1 MSIVCI
7 AACGV
12 RQLVPSGT
20 WRGCRRGVNIVAQR
34 ASVAMGRSAMKTG
47 WKLLAGLC
55 LALVLALPAT
65 AAESEAKPENVI
77 VDLHHMIPMR
87 DGVQLAATIWRPSD
101 QAKPLPVVLVM
112 TPYISDETQE
122 RAVKFATHGYV
133 YVSVDV
139 RGRGTSQG
147 KFTPLYGNGPDGA
160 DVIAWLAKQSWC
172 DGRVVTRGGS
182 YRGMDQW
189 QILSQHPAHLAAA
202 VPTAAV
208 YPGWDF
214 PQPKGVFVSYM
225 AQWLAFTS
233 GQTGQDNLFGDGK
246 YWESRFVEAYEHN
259 QPFNKLADLAG
270 TNREAFL
277 QWLDHPGYDAYW
289 AAFNPKPA
297 DYAAIDIPILT
308 ITGYFDGD
316 QPGALRY
323 YREFMANA
331 SANAKQHFYL
341 LMGPWDH
348 PGTRH
353 PQEKLGGLTFDK
365 KSVLDIDQ
373 LHIDFFNW
381 ILKSGKRPDIL
392 SHRVNYYVMGADEWR
407 HADSLENLSDHTLRL
422 YLSSP
427 DNDAQDVFH
436 AGLLTTKKPGEQ
448 PADSFKDDPLA
459 LAPADE
465 LLKGQGDDPLVHSAE
480 AFKQNRLIYASE
492 PLPSSVTLAGA
503 LQLLANI
510 SLDTPD
516 GDVGA
521 EVDAILP
528 DGRTLVLGQDFVRA
542 RFRHGMAK
550 AEPAT
555 PGVIEPWRFDGFYFS
570 VRELPK
576 GTRLRVVLAPLNIP
590 DLQKNYN
597 SGGRLGYE
605 TAKDA
610 RTATFSVH
618 LGPQHPSYLELP
630 LAPETGSR

>member
-1 MSIVCI
+1 M
-7 AACGV
+7 
-12 RQLVPSGT
+12 R
-20 WRGCRRGVNIVAQR
+20 
-34 ASVAMGRSAMKTG
+34 TG
-47 WKLLAGLC
+47 FKLLAALLC
-55 LALVLALPAT
+55 GFAAMFSVSALAAD
-65 AAESEAKPENVI
+65 KGDNRENVS
-77 VDLHHMIPMR
+77 VDLHHMVPMR

-101 QAKPLPVVLVM
+101 QSKPLPVVLVM
-112 TPYISDETQE
+112 TPYITDETQE

-139 RGRGTSQG
+139 RGRGSSQG
-147 KFTPLYGNGPDGA
+147 KFTPLFGNGPDGA
-160 DVIAWLAKQSWC
+160 DLIAWLAKQPWC

-189 QILSQHPAHLAAA
+189 QILAQHPAHLAAA

-214 PQPKGVFVSYM
+214 PQSKGIFVSYM

-246 YWESRFVEAYEHN
+246 YWDTHFVDAYEAN
-259 QPFNKLADLAG
+259 QPFAKLADLTG
-270 TNREAFL
+270 TNRAAFL

-297 DYAAIDIPILT
+297 DYAAINIPILT

-373 LHIDFFNW
+373 LHIDFFDW
-381 ILKSGKRPDIL
+381 VLKGGKRPDIL
-392 SHRVNYYVMGADEWR
+392 SHRVNYWVMGADEWR
-407 HADSLENLSDHTLRL
+407 HADSLTDLSDHTLRL

-427 DNDAQDVFH
+427 GSDAHDVFH
-436 AGLLTTKKPGEQ
+436 AGFLTAEQPGAQ
-448 PADSFKDDPLA
+448 PADTFIDDPLKLT
-459 LAPADE
+459 LADD
-465 LLKGQGDDPLVHSAE
+465 LLKDQGDDPLVHSAE
-480 AFKQNRLIYASE
+480 PFKTDRLIYVSDRIE
-492 PLPSSVTLAGA
+492 KPITLAGTM
-503 LQLLANI
+503 QLLANI

-528 DGRTLVLGQDFVRA
+528 DGRTLVLGQDAVRA
-542 RFRHGMAK
+542 RFRHGVDK
-550 AEPAT
+550 PQLAT
-555 PGVIEPWRFDGFYFS
+555 PGAIEPWRFDGFYFS

-590 DLQKNYN
+590 DLQKNFN
-597 SGGRLGYE
+597 SGGRIGYE
-605 TAKDA
+605 TAKGA
-610 RTATFSVH
+610 RTATFSVY
-618 LGPQHPSYLELP
+618 LDPQHPSYLELP
-630 LAPETGSR
+630 LAPESKK

>member
-1 MSIVCI
+1 MRTGSKLFAVWLCVLVAVFSMPAF
-7 AACGV
+7 AA
-12 RQLVPSGT
+12 GT
-20 WRGCRRGVNIVAQR
+20 GDNR
-34 ASVAMGRSAMKTG
+34 
-47 WKLLAGLC
+47 
-55 LALVLALPAT
+55 
-65 AAESEAKPENVI
+65 ENVS

-112 TPYISDETQE
+112 TPYITDETQA

-139 RGRGTSQG
+139 RGRGSSQG

-160 DVIAWLAKQSWC
+160 DVIAWLAKQPWC

-214 PQPKGVFVSYM
+214 PQPRGVFVSYM

-233 GQTGQDNLFGDGK
+233 GHTGQDNLFGDGK
-246 YWESRFVEAYEHN
+246 YWSTHFVDAYEAN
-259 QPFNKLADLAG
+259 RPFATLADLAG
-270 TNREAFL
+270 SNRDAFL

-289 AAFNPKPA
+289 ARYNPKPA
-297 DYAAIDIPILT
+297 DYKAINIPILT

-331 SANAKQHFYL
+331 PANAKQHFYL

-373 LHIDFFNW
+373 LHIDFFDW
-381 ILKSGKRPDIL
+381 VLKGGKRPALL

-407 HADSLENLSDHTLRL
+407 HADSLKDLSDHTLRL

-427 DNDAQDVFH
+427 DSDAHDVFH
-436 AGLLTTKKPGEQ
+436 AGLLATAQPGEQ
-448 PADSFKDDPLA
+448 PADTFTDDPLE
-459 LAPADE
+459 LTPANE
-465 LLKGQGDDPLVHSAE
+465 LLKDQGNDPLVHSAE
-480 AFKQNRLIYASE
+480 PFKSDRLVYVSDR
-492 PLPSSVTLAGA
+492 LPKAITLAGA
-503 LQLLANI
+503 MQLLANI

-528 DGRTLVLGQDFVRA
+528 DGRTLVLGQDFMRA
-542 RFRHGMAK
+542 RFRHGVTH
-550 AEPAT
+550 AESVK
-555 PGVIEPWRFDGFYFS
+555 PGAIDPWHFDGFYFT
-570 VRELPK
+570 VRELPA

-610 RTATFSVH
+610 RTATFSVY
-618 LGPQHPSYLELP
+618 LDPQHPSYLEMP
-630 LAPETGSR
+630 LAPDSH

>member
-1 MSIVCI
+1 MRNN
-7 AACGV
+7 ATKA
-12 RQLVPSGT
+12 RL
-20 WRGCRRGVNIVAQR
+20 R
-34 ASVAMGRSAMKTG
+34 
-47 WKLLAGLC
+47 LFAGLLC
-55 LALVLALPAT
+55 ALAAT
-65 AAESEAKPENVI
+65 LSLSAFAADKGDNRENVS

-87 DGVQLAATIWRPSD
+87 DGVQLAATIWKPTHQS
-101 QAKPLPVVLVM
+101 KPLPVVLVM
-112 TPYISDETQE
+112 TPYITDETQE
-122 RAVKFATHGYV
+122 RAVKFATHGYA

-147 KFTPLYGNGPDGA
+147 RYTPLYGNGTDGA
-160 DVIAWLAKQSWC
+160 DVIAWLAKQPWC

-189 QILSQHPAHLAAA
+189 QIMAQHPAHLAAA

-214 PQPKGVFVSYM
+214 PQPRGIFVSYM

-233 GQTGQDNLFGDGK
+233 GQTGQGNLFADGK
-246 YWESRFVEAYEHN
+246 YWATHFVDVYETD
-259 QPFNKLADLAG
+259 QPFASLADLTG
-270 TNREAFL
+270 TNRAAFL
-277 QWLDHPGYDAYW
+277 EWLDHPAYDAYW
-289 AAFNPKPA
+289 ARYNPKPD
-297 DYAAIDIPILT
+297 DYKTINIPILT

-323 YREFMANA
+323 YGEFMANA
-331 SANAKQHFYL
+331 SSAAKEHFYL

-353 PQEKLGGLTFDK
+353 PQEKLGGLTFDE

-373 LHIDFFNW
+373 LHIDFFDW
-381 ILKSGKRPDIL
+381 VLKGGKRPDML
-392 SHRVNYYVMGADEWR
+392 SRRVNYWVMGADEWR
-407 HADSLENLSDHTLRL
+407 HADSLKDLSDHTLRL

-427 DNDAQDVFH
+427 DGDAHDVFH
-436 AGLLTTKKPGEQ
+436 AGVLTTNQPDAQ
-448 PADSFKDDPLA
+448 PADTFTDDPLKLSQA
-459 LAPADE
+459 ND
-465 LLKGQGDDPLVHSAE
+465 LLKDQGDDPLVHSAE
-480 AFKQNRLIYASE
+480 PFKTDRLVYVSDR
-492 PLPSSVTLAGA
+492 LPKAITLAGA
-503 LQLLANI
+503 MQLLANI

-528 DGRTLVLGQDFVRA
+528 DGRTLVLGQDMMRA
-542 RFRHGMAK
+542 RFRHGVDK
-550 AEPAT
+550 PQLAT
-555 PGVIEPWRFDGFYFS
+555 PGAIEPWRFGGFYFT

-576 GTRLRVVLAPLNIP
+576 DTRLRVVLAPISVP

-618 LGPQHPSYLELP
+618 LDPQHPSWLELP
-630 LAPETGSR
+630 LAPEEQGAR

>member
-1 MSIVCI
+1 M
-7 AACGV
+7 
-12 RQLVPSGT
+12 RT
-20 WRGCRRGVNIVAQR
+20 D
-34 ASVAMGRSAMKTG
+34 T
-47 WKLLAGLC
+47 LLAGMLC
-55 LALVLALPAT
+55 AFAVMFS
-65 AAESEAKPENVI
+65 AAAADTGGNRENVV

-101 QAKPLPVVLVM
+101 QSRPLPVVLVM
-112 TPYISDETQE
+112 TPYISDETQA

-139 RGRGTSQG
+139 RGRGSSQG

-160 DVIAWLAKQSWC
+160 DLIAWLAKQPWC

-189 QILSQHPAHLAAA
+189 QILSEHPAHLAAA

-214 PQPKGVFVSYM
+214 PQPKGIFVSYM
-225 AQWLAFTS
+225 AQWLAYTS
-233 GQTGQDNLFGDGK
+233 GHTGQDDLFGDGK
-246 YWESRFVEAYEHN
+246 YWQTRFVDAYESN
-259 QPFNKLADLAG
+259 QPFYTLADLAG
-270 TNREAFL
+270 TNRDAFL
-277 QWLDHPGYDAYW
+277 QWLDHPADDAYW
-289 AAFNPKPA
+289 AAYNPKPA
-297 DYAAIDIPILT
+297 DYAAINIPVLT

-373 LHIDFFNW
+373 FHIDFFDW
-381 ILKSGKRPDIL
+381 VLKGGKRPDIL
-392 SHRVNYYVMGADEWR
+392 KDRVNYFVMGADEWR
-407 HADSLENLSDHTLRL
+407 HADSLQDLSDHSLRL

-427 DNDAQDVFH
+427 DSDAHDVFH
-436 AGLLTTKKPGEQ
+436 AGSLTTLQPGAQ
-448 PADSFKDDPLA
+448 PADHFKDDPLA
-459 LAPADE
+459 LTSADE
-465 LLKGQGDDPLVHSAE
+465 LLKDSGDDYLMQSPE
-480 AFKQNRLIYASE
+480 AYKANRLLYVSDPIPA
-492 PLPSSVTLAGA
+492 PITVAGVMD
-503 LQLLANI
+503 LLANV
-510 SLDTPD
+510 SLDAPD
-516 GDVGA
+516 GDIWAG
-521 EVDAILP
+521 VDAILP
-528 DGRTLVLGQDFVRA
+528 DGRTLVLGQDMLRA

-550 AEPAT
+550 AEPAV
-555 PGVIEPWRFDGFYFS
+555 PGAIEPWRFDGFYFT

-597 SGGRLGYE
+597 SGGRIGYE

-610 RTATFSVH
+610 RAATFSVH
-618 LGPQHPSYLELP
+618 LDPQHPSYLELP
-630 LAPETGSR
+630 LAPEPLAKK

>member
-1 MSIVCI
+1 MRVGLKLSAGLLCAFAAMFSI
-7 AACGV
+7 AAF
-12 RQLVPSGT
+12 
-20 WRGCRRGVNIVAQR
+20 
-34 ASVAMGRSAMKTG
+34 
-47 WKLLAGLC
+47 
-55 LALVLALPAT
+55 
-65 AAESEAKPENVI
+65 AADKGDNREDVV

-87 DGVQLAATIWRPSD
+87 DGVQLAATIWRPSN
-101 QAKPLPVVLVM
+101 QAKPLPAVLVM
-112 TPYISDETQE
+112 TPYITDETQA

-147 KFTPLYGNGPDGA
+147 RFTPLYGNGPDGA
-160 DVIAWLAKQSWC
+160 DVIAWLAKQPWC

-189 QILSQHPAHLAAA
+189 QILAEHPPHLAAA

-214 PQPKGVFVSYM
+214 PQPRGIFISYM
-225 AQWLAFTS
+225 AQWLAYTS

-246 YWESRFVEAYEHN
+246 YWTTRFVDAYESN
-259 QPFNKLADLAG
+259 QPFYKLADLSG
-270 TNREAFL
+270 TNRDAFL
-277 QWLDHPGYDAYW
+277 QWLDHPAHDAYW
-289 AAFNPKPA
+289 AAYNPKPD
-297 DYAAIDIPILT
+297 DYKSIDIPILT

-331 SANAKQHFYL
+331 SANAKKRFYL

-353 PQEKLGGLTFDK
+353 PQQKLGGLTFDK

-373 LHIDFFNW
+373 LHIDFFDW
-381 ILKSGKRPDIL
+381 VLKGGKRPGIL
-392 SHRVNYYVMGADEWR
+392 SDRVNYYVMGADEWR
-407 HADSLENLSDHTLRL
+407 HADALKDLSDHTLRL

-427 DNDAQDVFH
+427 DSDAHDVFH
-436 AGLLTTKKPGEQ
+436 SGFLTTQEPADQ
-448 PADSFKDDPLA
+448 PADTFSDDPLK
-459 LAPADE
+459 LTPADE
-465 LLKGQGDDPLVHSAE
+465 LLKEQGDDPLVHSAE
-480 AFKQNRLIYASE
+480 PFKTDRLIYVSDR
-492 PLPSSVTLAGA
+492 LPKAITLAGA
-503 LQLLANI
+503 MQLLANI

-516 GDVGA
+516 GDIGA

-528 DGRTLVLGQDFVRA
+528 DGRTLVLGQDMMRA
-542 RFRHGMAK
+542 RFRHGMVK

-555 PGVIEPWRFDGFYFS
+555 PGAVEPWRFDGFYFT

-576 GTRLRVVLAPLNIP
+576 GTRLRLVLAPLNIP

-597 SGGRLGYE
+597 SGGRIGYE

-610 RTATFSVH
+610 RTATFAVH
-618 LGPQHPSYLELP
+618 LDPRHPSYLELP
-630 LAPETGSR
+630 LAPEPGK

>member
-1 MSIVCI
+1 MRTGFRLLSGLLCAFALTFSMS
-7 AACGV
+7 AF
-12 RQLVPSGT
+12 
-20 WRGCRRGVNIVAQR
+20 
-34 ASVAMGRSAMKTG
+34 ASDKDSNR
-47 WKLLAGLC
+47 
-55 LALVLALPAT
+55 
-65 AAESEAKPENVI
+65 ENVT
-77 VDLHHMIPMR
+77 VDLHHMIPLR

-101 QAKPLPVVLVM
+101 QAKPLPVVLVL
-112 TPYISDETQE
+112 TPYITDETQE

-147 KFTPLYGNGPDGA
+147 RFTPLYGNGPDGA
-160 DVIAWLAKQSWC
+160 DVIAWLAKQPWC

-189 QILSQHPAHLAAA
+189 QIMAQHPAHLAAA

-214 PQPKGVFVSYM
+214 PQQQRGIFISYM
-225 AQWLAFTS
+225 AQWLALTS

-246 YWESRFVEAYEHN
+246 YWESRFVDAYEHN
-259 QPFNKLADLAG
+259 RPFASLADLSG
-270 TNREAFL
+270 TGRTAFL

-289 AAFNPKPA
+289 AAFNPKTA
-297 DYAAIDIPILT
+297 DYATINIPILT

-331 SANAKQHFYL
+331 SANSKQHFYL

-373 LHIDFFNW
+373 LHIDFFDW
-381 ILKSGKRPDIL
+381 ILKGGKRPDIL
-392 SHRVNYYVMGADEWR
+392 SHCVNYWVMGADEWR
-407 HADSLENLSDHTLRL
+407 HADSLKNLSDHTLRL

-427 DNDAQDVFH
+427 DSDAHDVFH
-436 AGLLTTKKPGEQ
+436 AGYLTAKQPGEQ
-448 PADSFKDDPLA
+448 PADTFTDDPLK
-459 LAPADE
+459 LTPADE
-465 LLKGQGDDPLVHSAE
+465 LLKDGSDDYLVHSAE
-480 AFKQNRLIYASE
+480 PFKTDRLVYVSDR
-492 PLPSSVTLAGA
+492 LPKAITLAGA
-503 LQLLANI
+503 MQLLANI

-528 DGRTLVLGQDFVRA
+528 DGRTLLLGQDMMRA
-542 RFRHGMAK
+542 RFRHGLTK
-550 AEPAT
+550 AELAT
-555 PGVIEPWRFDGFYFS
+555 PGAIEPWRFDQFYFT

-576 GTRLRVVLAPLNIP
+576 GTRLRVVLAPLNNP
-590 DLQKNYN
+590 DLQKNFN
-597 SGGRLGYE
+597 SGGRIGYE

-610 RTATFSVH
+610 RIATFSVH
-618 LGPQHPSYLELP
+618 LDPAHPSWLELP
-630 LAPETGSR
+630 LAPESK

>member
-1 MSIVCI
+1 M
-7 AACGV
+7 
-12 RQLVPSGT
+12 R
-20 WRGCRRGVNIVAQR
+20 
-34 ASVAMGRSAMKTG
+34 TG
-47 WKLLAGLC
+47 LKLLAGLLC
-55 LALVLALPAT
+55 ALATMFSISAT
-65 AAESEAKPENVI
+65 AADKDSNRENVS
-77 VDLHHMIPMR
+77 VDLHRMIPMR
-87 DGVQLAATIWRPSD
+87 DGVHLAATIWRPSD
-101 QAKPLPVVLVM
+101 QSQPLPVVLVM
-112 TPYISDETQE
+112 TPYITDETQE

-160 DVIAWLAKQSWC
+160 DVIAWLARQPWC

-189 QILSQHPAHLAAA
+189 QILAQHPAHLAAA

-214 PQPKGVFVSYM
+214 PQFKGIFVSYM
-225 AQWLAFTS
+225 AQWLAYTS

-246 YWESRFVEAYEHN
+246 YWATRFVDAYESN
-259 QPFNKLADLAG
+259 RPFYTLADLTG
-270 TNREAFL
+270 SNRDAFL
-277 QWLDHPGYDAYW
+277 QWLDHPGDDDYW
-289 AAFNPKPA
+289 ARYNPKPD
-297 DYAAIDIPILT
+297 DYKSIDIPILS

-353 PQEKLGGLTFDK
+353 PQQKLGGLTFDK

-381 ILKSGKRPDIL
+381 ILKNGKRPDIL
-392 SHRVNYYVMGADEWR
+392 KARVNYYVMGADEWR
-407 HADSLENLSDHTLRL
+407 HADSLKDLSDHTLRL

-427 DNDAQDVFH
+427 DNDAHDVFH
-436 AGLLTTKKPGEQ
+436 AGFLTAKQPGEQ
-448 PADSFKDDPLA
+448 PADTFTDDPLK
-459 LAPADE
+459 LTPADD
-465 LLKGQGDDPLVHSAE
+465 LLKNSGDDYLMQSPEAYKADRLV
-480 AFKQNRLIYASE
+480 YASD
-492 PLPSSVTLAGA
+492 PIPAPITVAGVMD
-503 LQLLANI
+503 LVANV

-516 GDVGA
+516 GDVWAG
-521 EVDAILP
+521 VDAILP
-528 DGRTLVLGQDFVRA
+528 DGRTLVLGQDVMRA
-542 RFRHGMAK
+542 RFRHGTAK
-550 AEPAT
+550 AEPAKS
-555 PGVIEPWRFDGFYFS
+555 GEIEPWRFDGFYFT

-597 SGGRLGYE
+597 SGGRIGYE
-605 TAKDA
+605 TASDA

-618 LGPQHPSYLELP
+618 LDPQHPSYLELP
-630 LAPETGSR
+630 LAPDSH